1 VLPRA
6 LIQPL
11 LLSTLVAAILVAQ
24 TPSGVVVTGTV
35 LDPHQAGVLGA
46 KVTLKVADGAE
57 VQSTS
62 ADSLGAFRFADV
74 PPGNYD
80 VQIEQQGF
88 KPSVSR
94 VRVGTQAL
102 RPLRVVLAL
111 ADVQQQ
117 VTVSAELTQVSTN
130 TADNL
135 DTVSM
140 DRTALDNLPI
150 FDQDFIGTMS
160 RFLDASSVGTNGV
173 TLIVDGVESSR
184 AGVSASAIQEVK
196 LNQDP
201 YSAEFSRPGR
211 GRIEIITK
219 PGSAAFHGTFNF
231 LFRDYLL
238 NARDPFA
245 LIRPPEQRRIFEGN
259 LTGPLGRSKKTS
271 FLISANRE
279 EEDSQAVIV
288 AQGPSGEIRETAP
301 APQRNTELAG
311 SMNHQI
317 GENHLISIRGVYTD
331 RTIQNQGV
339 GDFTLPEAGTNFE
352 DREDIIFFNHSGLF
366 TKKLLNQFRL
376 LVAREHMPT
385 TSINPGPKIVVL
397 GAFTGGGAQGD
408 RLQTENHVILN
419 EILVWSGAKHTIR
432 TGLNVSDVSRRGLD
446 DNTNTLG
453 TYTFSTLQDYQQS
466 HPFSLLRQSGNG
478 HVVFVEKVLG
488 GFVQDEFRLLPNLQ
502 ISMGLRY
509 DWQNYFHDDNN
520 FSPRVSFAYAP
531 GKAKKTVIRAGSGF
545 FYDRSGSGVI
555 FDLLRYDGIHLHQF
569 LITDPLF
576 PDPFAV
582 GPTNVVRL
590 EPGVRIPYTLQYSAS
605 VERQLG
611 KATTLTVNY
620 TGIRGVHLFRS
631 RDINAPPPPFYLTR
645 PDANLSVL
653 RQIESAGD
661 LESHSLEIGL
671 RGNVTRYFTGMLQY
685 TLGRA
690 YNNVGGTPA
699 GVNRQFGINVFP
711 ANNYD
716 LSGEWARADFDQRQR
731 FSLLGTVTPGKYF
744 KLGVA
749 LSLYSGQPYNETTG
763 RDDNHD
769 GLANDRPA
777 GVPRNSLQG
786 PGYADLDLRWSRDF
800 FLAAAK
806 KDKGP
811 TVTLGFDAFNV
822 LNHVNYV
829 SYIGDLSSPF
839 FGKPIAAQPPRRLQ
853 ASFRFRF

>member
-1 VLPRA
+1 MARS
-6 LIQPL
+6 LIHLL
-11 LLSTLVAAILVAQ
+11 LLSTFVAAGLSAQ
-24 TPSGVVVTGTV
+24 NPSGVAVTGTV
-35 LDPHQAGVLGA
+35 LDPHQAGVFGA
-46 KVTLKVADGAE
+46 KVTLKPTDGTE
-57 VQSTS
+57 VQSAS
-62 ADSLGAFRFADV
+62 ADSVGTFRFEGV

-94 VRVGTQAL
+94 VRVGTQAP

-117 VTVSAELTQVSTN
+117 VTVNAELTQVSTN

-173 TLIVDGVESSR
+173 TLIVDGVESTR

-271 FLISANRE
+271 FLISADRE

-288 AQGPSGEIRETAP
+288 AQGPSGEIRQTAP

-331 RTIQNQGV
+331 RTIHNQGV
-339 GDFTLPEAGTNFE
+339 GGFTLPEAGTNFE

-385 TSINPGPKIVVL
+385 TSIDPGPKIVVL

-408 RLQTENHVILN
+408 RLQTENHAIFN
-419 EILVWSGAKHTIR
+419 EILVWSGAKHTLR
-432 TGLNVSDVSRRGLD
+432 SGLNVSDLSRRGLD
-446 DNTNTLG
+446 DNTNTVG
-453 TYTFSTLQDYQQS
+453 TYTFSTLQDYQQN
-466 HPFSLLRQSGNG
+466 HPFSLLKQSGNG
-478 HVVFVEKVLG
+478 HVVFLEKVLG

-502 ISMGLRY
+502 ISMGVRY

-520 FSPRVSFAYAP
+520 FSPRVSIAYAP

-545 FYDRSGSGVI
+545 FYDRSGAGVI
-555 FDLLRYDGIHLHQF
+555 FDLLRYDGNQLHQF
-569 LITDPLF
+569 LITNPLF

-582 GPTNVVRL
+582 GPTSVVRL
-590 EPGVRIPYTLQYSAS
+590 GPGVQIPYTLQYSAS
-605 VERQLG
+605 IERQLQ
-611 KATTLTVNY
+611 KATTLTVTY
-620 TGIRGVHLFRS
+620 TGIRGVHVFRS
-631 RDINAPPPPFYLTR
+631 RDVNAPLPPLYAAR
-645 PDANLSVL
+645 PDPNLSVL

-661 LESHSLEIGL
+661 LESQSLEIGL
-671 RGNVTRYFTGMLQY
+671 RGNVTRYFTGMIQY

-690 YNNVGGTPA
+690 YNNVGGTPV
-699 GVNRQFGINVFP
+699 GVNRQFGINSFP

-716 LSGEWARADFDQRQR
+716 LSGEWSRADFDQRHR

-829 SYIGDLSSPF
+829 TYIGVLSSPF
-839 FGKPIAAQPPRRLQ
+839 FGKPIIAQPPRRLQ

>member
-1 VLPRA
+1 VARS
-6 LIQPL
+6 LIHLL
-11 LLSTLVAAILVAQ
+11 LLSTFVAAGLSAQ
-24 TPSGVVVTGTV
+24 NPSGVAVTGTV
-35 LDPHQAGVLGA
+35 LDPHQAGVFGA
-46 KVTLKVADGAE
+46 KVTLKPTDGTE
-57 VQSTS
+57 VQSAS
-62 ADSLGAFRFADV
+62 ADSVGTFRFEGV

-94 VRVGTQAL
+94 VRVGTQAP

-117 VTVSAELTQVSTN
+117 VTVNAELTQVSTN

-173 TLIVDGVESSR
+173 TLIVDGVESTR

-271 FLISANRE
+271 FLISADRE

-288 AQGPSGEIRETAP
+288 AQGPSGEIRQTAP

-331 RTIQNQGV
+331 RTIHNQGV
-339 GDFTLPEAGTNFE
+339 GGFTLPEAGTNFE

-385 TSINPGPKIVVL
+385 TSIDPGPKIVVL

-408 RLQTENHVILN
+408 RLQTENHAIFN
-419 EILVWSGAKHTIR
+419 EILVWSGAKHTLR
-432 TGLNVSDVSRRGLD
+432 SGLNVSDLSRRGLD
-446 DNTNTLG
+446 DNTNTVG
-453 TYTFSTLQDYQQS
+453 TYTFSTLQDYQQN

-478 HVVFVEKVLG
+478 HVVFLEKVLG

-502 ISMGLRY
+502 ISMGVRY

-520 FSPRVSFAYAP
+520 FSPRVSIAYAP

-545 FYDRSGSGVI
+545 FYDRSGAGVI
-555 FDLLRYDGIHLHQF
+555 FDLLRYDGNQLHQF
-569 LITDPLF
+569 LITNPLF

-582 GPTNVVRL
+582 GPTSVVRL
-590 EPGVRIPYTLQYSAS
+590 GPGVQIPYTLQYSAS
-605 VERQLG
+605 IERQLQ
-611 KATTLTVNY
+611 KATTLTVTY
-620 TGIRGVHLFRS
+620 TGIRGVHVFRS
-631 RDINAPPPPFYLTR
+631 RDVNAPLPPLYAAR
-645 PDANLSVL
+645 PDPNLSVL

-661 LESHSLEIGL
+661 LESQSLEIGL
-671 RGNVTRYFTGMLQY
+671 RGNVTRYFTGMIQY

-690 YNNVGGTPA
+690 YNNVGGTPV
-699 GVNRQFGINVFP
+699 GVNRQFGINSFP

-716 LSGEWARADFDQRQR
+716 LSGEWSRADFDQRHR

-829 SYIGDLSSPF
+829 TYIGVLSSPF
-839 FGKPIAAQPPRRLQ
+839 FGKPIIAQPPRRLQ